1 METALPTLEKIAV
14 KQSTAPVAERRL
26 DALSH
31 VLLLVP
37 KRDRAR
43 VADNVPYASA
53 INARLARG
61 GWGKPPAHA
70 VVELPN
76 ERATRVVVGFADGD
90 ADPFAR
96 QAAARKLVAAMR
108 AETAGSLTA
117 VLAGVDDTWADAVLL
132 AAGAAAFALPSYKQ
146 DPPPHKPLARV
157 EFFGLGARRDFA
169 RTLAA
174 IHGNNLARWLS
185 TLPANVLTPARYRR
199 FIAELA
205 KRHGWRVETL
215 DQAAL
220 AKRGCGAFL
229 AVVQGSTARDAAI
242 VRIRHRPKRKSKR
255 TLALVGKGLCYDT
268 GGVNVKSARHMFGM
282 HEDMLGSSV
291 ALGTLVALTEL
302 DAPYAVDCW
311 LAIAQ
316 NHIGPDAYKPNDV
329 VTACDG
335 TTIEVVHT
343 DAEGRMVLADTLAL
357 VAKTKP
363 ALVIDFATLTGS
375 CIGALGTRYS
385 GVFTNRDALHASLVE
400 AGKASGERVW
410 PFPLDADYDKAL
422 ESDVADIKQC
432 CLENDAD
439 HILASRF
446 LGRFVGEATPWVH
459 VDLSAG
465 VTKGGL
471 GAVASDCTGFG
482 VRFTLEA
489 LLGPKPVL
497 DSLQL

>member
-1 METALPTLEKIAV
+1 MKTTLPTLEKIAV
-14 KQSTAPVAERRL
+14 KQSAAAVPERRL

-31 VLLLVP
+31 VLLIAP
-37 KRDRAR
+37 KREHAR
-43 VADNVPYASA
+43 VADDVPHAAA

-61 GWGKPPAHA
+61 GWGKTPTHA

-90 ADPFAR
+90 ADAFAR
-96 QAAARKLVAAMR
+96 QTAARKLVGAMR
-108 AETAGSLTA
+108 TEQAVSLTV
-117 VLAGVDDTWADAVLL
+117 VLAGVDDAWADAVLL
-132 AAGAAAFALPSYKQ
+132 AAGAAAFELPSYKQ
-146 DPPPHKPLARV
+146 DKPAQKRLARV
-157 EFFGLGARRDFA
+157 EFLGLRARRDFA

-199 FIAELA
+199 FVAELA
-205 KRHGWRVETL
+205 KRYGWQVETL

-220 AKRGCGAFL
+220 AKRGCGAYL
-229 AVVQGSTARDAAI
+229 AVVQGSTTRDAAL
-242 VRIRHRPKRKSKR
+242 VRVRYRPKRKSKGA
-255 TLALVGKGLCYDT
+255 LALVGKGLCYDT
-268 GGVNVKSARHMFGM
+268 GGVNVKTARHMYGM

-311 LAIAQ
+311 LALAQ

-329 VTACDG
+329 VAACNG
-335 TTIEVVHT
+335 MTIEVVHT

-363 ALVIDFATLTGS
+363 ALVIDYATLTGS
-375 CIGALGTRYS
+375 CVGALGTRYS
-385 GVFTNRDALHASLVE
+385 GVFTNRDALHGPLVA

-422 ESDVADIKQC
+422 DSDVADVKHC
-432 CLENDAD
+432 SLDNDAD

-446 LGRFVGEATPWVH
+446 LGRFVGDATPWVH

-465 VTKGGL
+465 VAKGGL
-471 GAVASDCTGFG
+471 GAIASDCTGFG

-489 LLGPKPVL
+489 LLGK
-497 DSLQL
+497 DAII